1 MSSSRRHTVPRQLYD
16 LPQRKLEKID
26 RKLQHDGYNVGGA
39 NKLKMAIEQQTQQT
53 TKMEKIATVAAD
65 LASSLLS
72 KQQSEQQLIRSVP
85 MVKQYKTQ
93 EVYSNALVER
103 ETTATTATATTAVIV
118 SHTAEQI
125 ASLPLLAPFK
135 IKNPNE
141 STIVNTIINEQHAYD
156 SMLAYVQREEELRSE
171 LQKVKSG
178 NNEDSNKDGE
188 KNNKDADGSNS
199 KALVTTSNSNN
210 NNNAKGGKKKRKQ
223 QKLKELESNIDT
235 TKVKELES
243 QIDLISLAV
252 NQQRV
257 NLEQF
262 ANWTKA
268 MLQAEYSKL
277 VITLDPES
285 KRYNDLDESIDFLCP
300 RLNKHNYGGSS
311 NGNEISN
318 LFTNDGTEEY
328 FHEQRLTYVKELI
341 PVIQKV
347 GTKSTIEDL
356 DVLPYLQ
363 KFQCTSSSSS
373 VGDNSGAAGQSSPII
388 TALIDEMYQLQ
399 ITEGVRSRIGKEPTK
414 AEYKVLKHVEEML
427 DRKEIVTSEL
437 VRKHYRK
444 RSIKLHPDRN
454 GEVRY
459 VYMLY
464 FVRWDG
470 VAVTVVIGV

>member
-93 EVYSNALVER
+93 EVYSNDLVER
-103 ETTATTATATTAVIV
+103 ETTATTATTAVIV

>member
-85 MVKQYKTQ
+85 VVKQYKTQ

-188 KNNKDADGSNS
+188 KNKDADGSNS

-373 VGDNSGAAGQSSPII
+373 VGDSGAAEQSSPII

-454 GEVRY
+454 GEVREY
-459 VYMLY
+459 LYMLY